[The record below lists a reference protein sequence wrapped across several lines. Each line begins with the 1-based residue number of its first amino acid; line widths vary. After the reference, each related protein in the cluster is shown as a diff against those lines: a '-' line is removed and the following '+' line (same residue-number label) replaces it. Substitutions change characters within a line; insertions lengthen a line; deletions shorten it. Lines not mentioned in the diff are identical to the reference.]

1 MSSYIEQQMICQ
13 VIEQKTIC
21 QVIRTE
27 NDMPCYK
34 NEKQYIKE
42 KHTDR
47 EIGGWYECTGYRPIL
62 LQVIFTAYWTLF
74 GKAC

>member
-1 MSSYIEQQMICQ
+1 
-13 VIEQKTIC
+13 
-21 QVIRTE
+21 
-27 NDMPCYK
+27 MPSYK

-47 EIGGWYECTGYRPIL
+47 EIGGWYERTGYRPIL

-74 GKAC
+74 GKACQDKATKGEDRSDYITEYQ